1 MGLARNVAKNT
12 IAMGSVQLASQLSTF
27 ILSVF
32 LQLYLGNSYGIY
44 SYAFSLASLIFII
57 ADFGL
62 NFQTVVDVAPH
73 REVASQYLTNTIFL
87 RMILGTIGMAVT
99 LIVIAVSNL
108 GYETNLAILIIALS
122 TAFNWI
128 SQSFTAM
135 LSAFEQMHYIMY
147 TTLVGRCFTT
157 SVAIVALF
165 LGYRLEIIIL
175 IVLIGSILNVFLSWA
190 VTSKYIVKP
199 AKKPNLQQS
208 ATQLKTAI
216 PYAASGVLNT
226 SMYSLNAVI
235 IWNVILWTG
244 GSAVYAAHDT
254 ALYNLSFNVIVAL
267 ITIPTVLMTA
277 LMPAISR
284 LYRTSSDLTKL
295 TQQKVMKYMFALG
308 IPLAIGGII
317 LAKDI
322 ISLIYS
328 PEFIDSYQIFAVL
341 APVIA
346 ISYFG
351 TGIGGVLASAG
362 LINYNTLSAAIGA
375 GVNAILC
382 VVLVP
387 FYGAIGAAAAFT
399 IAYVAIVVSG
409 ERFMAHKVFSVDIRD
424 IIVKPIIAAVVMGI
438 VLLILPHTS
447 LIVSLLVGA
456 ISYFSVFLILGGLN
470 KDDREILKRVMKKG
484 V

>member
-1 MGLARNVAKNT
+1 
-12 IAMGSVQLASQLSTF
+12 
-27 ILSVF
+27 
-32 LQLYLGNSYGIY
+32 
-44 SYAFSLASLIFII
+44 
-57 ADFGL
+57 
-62 NFQTVVDVAPH
+62 
-73 REVASQYLTNTIFL
+73 
-87 RMILGTIGMAVT
+87 
-99 LIVIAVSNL
+99 
-108 GYETNLAILIIALS
+108 
-122 TAFNWI
+122 
-128 SQSFTAM
+128 
-135 LSAFEQMHYIMY
+135 
-147 TTLVGRCFTT
+147 
-157 SVAIVALF
+157 
-165 LGYRLEIIIL
+165 
-175 IVLIGSILNVFLSWA
+175 
-190 VTSKYIVKP
+190 
-199 AKKPNLQQS
+199 
-208 ATQLKTAI
+208 
-216 PYAASGVLNT
+216 
-226 SMYSLNAVI
+226 
-235 IWNVILWTG
+235 
-244 GSAVYAAHDT
+244 
-254 ALYNLSFNVIVAL
+254 
-267 ITIPTVLMTA
+267 MTA